1 MGTWIVLAIII
12 LVVLWLVF
20 TYNGLIAARN
30 RTQEAW
36 SEIDVELKRR
46 HDLIPNL
53 VNTVAGYMGHERGTL
68 EAVTNARANAVAA
81 GATGDP
87 AKIGQA
93 ENMLSQSLRSLFA
106 VSENYPELKAISA
119 FTNLQENLTATED
132 KLEFS
137 RRFYNGNVRDY
148 NIKLQTLPTSLIAGV
163 LGFKPFGFFQADEGD
178 RAVPQVNF
186 GNMPAPGSLPP
197 PPAAGPGGPPAPGSA
212 GPPPPSWPL
221 RGLRHGADELGLRRR
236 VTAGKI
242 PVLVEDADDPIDFCG
257 DAYLEH
263 VVVIAVAVA
272 APVHAADS
280 RLFVGDEQLDVIDL
294 MPRVVDRVEPF
305 RDA

>member
-1 MGTWIVLAIII
+1 MGAGTWIVIV
-12 LVVLWLVF
+12 LVVIVVGWLVL
-20 TYNGLIAARN
+20 TYNGLVTARN

-53 VNTVAGYMGHERGTL
+53 VNTVQGYVGHERGTL
-68 EAVTNARANAVAA
+68 EAVTNARAAAVAA
-81 GATGDP
+81 GATGDT

-106 VSENYPELKAISA
+106 VSENYPELKAITA

-132 KLEFS
+132 KIEFS

-186 GNMPAPGSLPP
+186 GPTSASGPPALGSSG
-197 PPAAGPGGPPAPGSA
+197 PPAAGPS
-212 GPPPPSWPL
+212 GPPPAGESGPPPS
-221 RGLRHGADELGLRRR
+221 A
-236 VTAGKI
+236 
-242 PVLVEDADDPIDFCG
+242 
-257 DAYLEH
+257 
-263 VVVIAVAVA
+263 
-272 APVHAADS
+272 
-280 RLFVGDEQLDVIDL
+280 
-294 MPRVVDRVEPF
+294 
-305 RDA
+305 

>member
-1 MGTWIVLAIII
+1 MGIGTWIVIGVVI
-12 LVVLWLVF
+12 LVVVWLVLI
-20 TYNGLIAARN
+20 YNGLVTARN

-53 VNTVAGYMGHERGTL
+53 VNTVQGYVGHERGTL

-81 GATGDP
+81 GATGDT

-106 VSENYPELKAISA
+106 VTENYPDLKAITA

-132 KLEFS
+132 KIEFS

-148 NIKLQTLPTSLIAGV
+148 NIKLQTLPTSLIAGAI
-163 LGFKPFGFFQADEGD
+163 GFKPFGFFQADEGD

-186 GNMPAPGSLPP
+186 GPTSAS
-197 PPAAGPGGPPAPGSA
+197 GPPTLGSS
-212 GPPPPSWPL
+212 GPP
-221 RGLRHGADELGLRRR
+221 
-236 VTAGKI
+236 TAGSSG
-242 PVLVEDADDPIDFCG
+242 PPTQ
-257 DAYLEH
+257 
-263 VVVIAVAVA
+263 
-272 APVHAADS
+272 S
-280 RLFVGDEQLDVIDL
+280 
-294 MPRVVDRVEPF
+294 
-305 RDA
+305 

>member
-1 MGTWIVLAIII
+1 MGTWIVLAIVI

-36 SEIDVELKRR
+36 SEIDVELTRR

-212 GPPPPSWPL
+212 GPPPQS
-221 RGLRHGADELGLRRR
+221 
-236 VTAGKI
+236 
-242 PVLVEDADDPIDFCG
+242 
-257 DAYLEH
+257 
-263 VVVIAVAVA
+263 
-272 APVHAADS
+272 
-280 RLFVGDEQLDVIDL
+280 
-294 MPRVVDRVEPF
+294 
-305 RDA
+305 

>member
-1 MGTWIVLAIII
+1 MEWIVLAIVV
-12 LVVLWLVF
+12 LVILWLVF
-20 TYNGLIAARN
+20 TYNGLITARN

-53 VNTVAGYMGHERGTL
+53 VNTVQGYMGHERWSL
-68 EAVTNARANAVAA
+68 EAVTNARAAAVSA

-106 VSENYPELKAISA
+106 VSENYPDLKAISA
-119 FTNLQENLTATED
+119 FTNLQEALTATED

-148 NIKLQTLPTSLIAGV
+148 NTKLQTLPTSLIGSM

-178 RAVPQVNF
+178 RAVPTVSFQ
-186 GNMPAPGSLPP
+186 NMPAPGTPGSSLPP
-197 PPAAGPGGPPAPGSA
+197 GAGPGGPPAPGSS
-212 GPPPPSWPL
+212 GPPPQ
-221 RGLRHGADELGLRRR
+221 
-236 VTAGKI
+236 T
-242 PVLVEDADDPIDFCG
+242 
-257 DAYLEH
+257 
-263 VVVIAVAVA
+263 
-272 APVHAADS
+272 
-280 RLFVGDEQLDVIDL
+280 
-294 MPRVVDRVEPF
+294 
-305 RDA
+305 

>member
-1 MGTWIVLAIII
+1 MDFVVWIVVGIVV
-12 LVVLWLVF
+12 LVVIWLVL
-20 TYNGLIAARN
+20 TYNGLVTARN

-53 VNTVAGYMGHERGTL
+53 VNTVSGYMGHERGTL
-68 EAVTNARANAVAA
+68 EAVTNARAAAVAA

-93 ENMLSQSLRSLFA
+93 ENILSQSLRSLFA
-106 VSENYPELKAISA
+106 VSENYPDLKAISA

-148 NIKLQTLPTSLIAGV
+148 NTKLQTPPTSLIAGA

-178 RAVPQVNF
+178 RGVPQVNF
-186 GNMPAPGSLPP
+186 GNMPSAGQT
-197 PPAAGPGGPPAPGSA
+197 PPAAGQGGPPPAGSA
-212 GPPPPSWPL
+212 GPPPQS
-221 RGLRHGADELGLRRR
+221 
-236 VTAGKI
+236 
-242 PVLVEDADDPIDFCG
+242 
-257 DAYLEH
+257 
-263 VVVIAVAVA
+263 
-272 APVHAADS
+272 
-280 RLFVGDEQLDVIDL
+280 
-294 MPRVVDRVEPF
+294 
-305 RDA
+305 